1 MCKFKKDGA
10 FEYEARVGKSPR
22 QKVSFTGHTK
32 PSSSLFLSRSTFI
45 FLLWLLADYIHHGGL
60 EDFFVFAE
68 SVLLPSEVSHSSIE
82 IISYHAVIKE
92 VHTFSI
98 VWSVLEL

>member
-1 MCKFKKDGA
+1 MKPSAD
-10 FEYEARVGKSPR
+10 ERPR

-32 PSSSLFLSRSTFI
+32 PSSRSFLLGRSTFPI
-45 FLLWLLADYIHHGGL
+45 LLWLLADYIHHGGL

-68 SVLLPSEVSHSSIE
+68 SVLLPSEVSHSSVE
-82 IISYHAVIKE
+82 IISYHAVVKE

-98 VWSVLEL
+98 VWRVLEL